1 MAFRGVD
8 FKYHAPASSRLAPA
22 SPPLRAPCWH
32 RSVSQMRFPT
42 VLALAS
48 DLSAGR
54 TTSRRL
60 VEQCLTRINDP
71 KGEGARAFTKVYAD
85 AALAEADAS
94 DKLRAL
100 GVVRSPVEGIPISV
114 KDLFDVAGDCTL
126 AGSKALRNA
135 APATADAPAVARLRA
150 AGAIIVGRTGMV
162 EFAFGGVGI
171 NPHYGTPK
179 NPWDRASGGRI
190 PGGSSSGAA
199 VAVADGMCAM
209 SLPHPH
215 HQPQP
220 QPQHEHQAG

>member
-1 MAFRGVD
+1 MT
-8 FKYHAPASSRLAPA
+8 ASLAPL
-22 SPPLRAPCWH
+22 PPPRAVLAPHDLRDCHWYSH
-32 RSVSQMRFPT
+32 RGSVMRFPT

-114 KDLFDVAGDCTL
+114 KDLFDVAGDRTL
-126 AGSKALRNA
+126 AGSKALRSA

-199 VAVADGMCAM
+199 VAVADGMCANPDPN
-209 SLPHPH
+209 SNPTPSH
-215 HQPQP
+215 
-220 QPQHEHQAG
+220 

>member
-1 MAFRGVD
+1 MT
-8 FKYHAPASSRLAPA
+8 ASLAPL
-22 SPPLRAPCWH
+22 PPPRAVLAPHDLRDCHWYSH
-32 RSVSQMRFPT
+32 RGSVMRFPT

-114 KDLFDVAGDCTL
+114 KDLFDVAGDRTL
-126 AGSKALRNA
+126 AGSKALRTA
-135 APATADAPAVARLRA
+135 APA
-150 AGAIIVGRTGMV
+150 I
-162 EFAFGGVGI
+162 GG
-171 NPHYGTPK
+171 HH
-179 NPWDRASGGRI
+179 
-190 PGGSSSGAA
+190 
-199 VAVADGMCAM
+199 
-209 SLPHPH
+209 HP
-215 HQPQP
+215 
-220 QPQHEHQAG
+220 

>member
-1 MAFRGVD
+1 MP
-8 FKYHAPASSRLAPA
+8 K
-22 SPPLRAPCWH
+22 
-32 RSVSQMRFPT
+32 
-42 VLALAS
+42 
-48 DLSAGR
+48 LSNRAGR

-150 AGAIIVGRTGMV
+150 CRAYILYARRPSPPIPAPDSEARCLAAGWIMGTFYGAPSSLFFSDRMV
-162 EFAFGGVGI
+162 
-171 NPHYGTPK
+171 
-179 NPWDRASGGRI
+179 RAS
-190 PGGSSSGAA
+190 PST
-199 VAVADGMCAM
+199 AM
-209 SLPHPH
+209 SCV
-215 HQPQP
+215 
-220 QPQHEHQAG
+220 AAST

>member
-1 MAFRGVD
+1 MTGLPSSF
-8 FKYHAPASSRLAPA
+8 APPRAVLAPRD
-22 SPPLRAPCWH
+22 LRDWH
-32 RSVSQMRFPT
+32 WYSHRGSVMRFPT

-114 KDLFDVAGDCTL
+114 KDLFDVAGDRTL
-126 AGSKALRNA
+126 AGSMALRTA
-135 APATADAPAVARLRA
+135 APA
-150 AGAIIVGRTGMV
+150 I
-162 EFAFGGVGI
+162 GG
-171 NPHYGTPK
+171 HH
-179 NPWDRASGGRI
+179 
-190 PGGSSSGAA
+190 
-199 VAVADGMCAM
+199 
-209 SLPHPH
+209 HP
-215 HQPQP
+215 
-220 QPQHEHQAG
+220 

>member
-1 MAFRGVD
+1 MMVCGTLLACCMVVGHRQFSDTRRSWT
-8 FKYHAPASSRLAPA
+8 ALAPH
-22 SPPLRAPCWH
+22 APCWQPAICATAHWYSH
-32 RSVSQMRFPT
+32 RGSVMRFPT

-114 KDLFDVAGDCTL
+114 KDLFDVAGDRTL
-126 AGSKALRNA
+126 AGSKALRTA
-135 APATADAPAVARLRA
+135 APA
-150 AGAIIVGRTGMV
+150 I
-162 EFAFGGVGI
+162 GG
-171 NPHYGTPK
+171 HH
-179 NPWDRASGGRI
+179 
-190 PGGSSSGAA
+190 
-199 VAVADGMCAM
+199 
-209 SLPHPH
+209 HP
-215 HQPQP
+215 
-220 QPQHEHQAG
+220 